1 MRGRRSRKRPWDEH
15 HRDLD
20 MGSLAS
26 MPRTQSGPDG
36 REYRVQRL
44 SSSAKAYTCPACARP
59 IPLGTAHVVAWPLE
73 APYGLPEGVD
83 ARRHWHSECWR
94 RGLRPL

>member
-1 MRGRRSRKRPWDEH
+1 MRGRRSTKRPWSGP

-20 MGSLAS
+20 MGALSSLA
-26 MPRTQSGPDG
+26 RTEPGPDG
-36 REYRVQRL
+36 SPYQVRRL
-44 SSSAKAYTCPACARP
+44 RTAAKEYTCPGCLRP
-59 IPLGTAHVVAWPLE
+59 VRVGTPHVVAWPE
-73 APYGLPEGVD
+73 ESAYGLPQGLE